1 MWDKN
6 TFYVSRW
13 LMDKAEKD
21 RLVQEMNELSDTRW
35 LSEEQKAK
43 NKERMVD
50 IAKILLAEHY
60 WFTRKPKKESDLE
73 SNDTNG

>member
-1 MWDKN
+1 MSDN
-6 TFYVSRW
+6 ITNNYCTAFIPLDHLYMEQS
-13 LMDKAEKD
+13 EKD
-21 RLVQEMNELSDTRW
+21 KLIQEMNELSSDFT
-35 LSEEQKAK
+35 K
-43 NKERMVD
+43 NKERMTE

>member
-1 MWDKN
+1 MEQ
-6 TFYVSRW
+6 S
-13 LMDKAEKD
+13 EKD
-21 RLVQEMNELSDTRW
+21 ALVQELNELSTDAR
-35 LSEEQKAK
+35 K
-43 NKERMVD
+43 NKPRMIE

>member
-1 MWDKN
+1 
-6 TFYVSRW
+6 
-13 LMDKAEKD
+13 
-21 RLVQEMNELSDTRW
+21 MNELSSDFT
-35 LSEEQKAK
+35 K
-43 NKERMVD
+43 NKDRMME